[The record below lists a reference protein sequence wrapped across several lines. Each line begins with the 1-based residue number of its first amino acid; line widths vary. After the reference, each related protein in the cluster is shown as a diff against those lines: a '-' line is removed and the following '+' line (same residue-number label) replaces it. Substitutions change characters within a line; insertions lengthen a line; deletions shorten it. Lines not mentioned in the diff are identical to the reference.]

1 MWDLQPSLSLIAFIV
16 TQIENA
22 FIMVVLII
30 KNGQI

>member
-1 MWDLQPSLSLIAFIV
+1 MWDLQSSLSLTAFIV

-22 FIMVVLII
+22 ITMVVLII